1 MCGIV
6 GVLHFDSGRPVDH
19 ALLQRM
25 TDVLAHRGPDGRG
38 VHVDGAAGL
47 GHRRLAIIDLSAE
60 ASQPMTNED
69 GTVWVV
75 FNGEIYNFK
84 QLRDELLARGHAF
97 RSRSDTEVLVHLY
110 EEYGDDLVQRLRG
123 MFAFAIWDARRRRLL
138 LARDR
143 FGQKPMYYRLDAGAL
158 RFASEVKAMLEDP
171 EVPRAADPEAID
183 DYLTYGYVPDPGTAF
198 AGIQKL
204 SPGSLLAVEA
214 SGRHRLRRYWS
225 LPLVPKHEVARTRW
239 SMARVE
245 EELLGLIDEAVSL
258 RTVADVPLG
267 ALLSGGIDS
276 SAIVASLCAQRGN
289 GGARTFSIGFDDP
302 DWNESAYAELVARH
316 LGTEHEVLILQPEA
330 LPALERIAWHH
341 SDPQADPSCL
351 PTFAVCGLAR
361 RRVTVA
367 LSGDGGDEL
376 FCGYPQYRAAQVTE
390 LLQRLPGPLRAAAG
404 SPYLIQALNRAGQ
417 RFLAR
422 QLAYNRGN
430 GHQDPTDLH
439 LARIELTSPAMK
451 LDLYGSAFREAIGA
465 RDARRHLRGLI
476 AASEGTTFVER
487 CAHADAVSYLPDD
500 ILVKVDVASMAYGLE
515 CRSPFLDHVLAEYV
529 ARLPFELKMKRLETK
544 HVIKRAVRRRLP
556 RQTLERGKM
565 GFGVPLRQWFREE
578 VSTMLREIVLSPRAL
593 ERGYFR
599 PDAVRRLVDGSTRGK
614 GEHHRLLFALLMLE
628 LWHRTFIDAPRGGG
642 IPAPPP
648 GAMAYAG

>member
-143 FGQKPMYYRLDAGAL
+143 FGQKPLYYQQDAGAL

-267 ALLSGGIDS
+267 ALLSGGIDFFDRFRRSRLERERLRGARGPAPGHRARSPDTSARS
-276 SAIVASLCAQRGN
+276 SARFGTYRVAPQR
-289 GGARTFSIGFDDP
+289 
-302 DWNESAYAELVARH
+302 
-316 LGTEHEVLILQPEA
+316 
-330 LPALERIAWHH
+330 PAGRPI
-341 SDPQADPSCL
+341 L
-351 PTFAVCGLAR
+351 PT
-361 RRVTVA
+361 
-367 LSGDGGDEL
+367 
-376 FCGYPQYRAAQVTE
+376 
-390 LLQRLPGPLRAAAG
+390 
-404 SPYLIQALNRAGQ
+404 
-417 RFLAR
+417 
-422 QLAYNRGN
+422 
-430 GHQDPTDLH
+430 
-439 LARIELTSPAMK
+439 
-451 LDLYGSAFREAIGA
+451 
-465 RDARRHLRGLI
+465 HLRGLRPG
-476 AASEGTTFVER
+476 APARDRG
-487 CAHADAVSYLPDD
+487 
-500 ILVKVDVASMAYGLE
+500 
-515 CRSPFLDHVLAEYV
+515 AE
-529 ARLPFELKMKRLETK
+529 
-544 HVIKRAVRRRLP
+544 RRR
-556 RQTLERGKM
+556 R
-565 GFGVPLRQWFREE
+565 
-578 VSTMLREIVLSPRAL
+578 
-593 ERGYFR
+593 
-599 PDAVRRLVDGSTRGK
+599 
-614 GEHHRLLFALLMLE
+614 
-628 LWHRTFIDAPRGGG
+628 
-642 IPAPPP
+642 
-648 GAMAYAG
+648 